1 MSNVFIAE
9 RMAST
14 KDGALLRS
22 LQKTEAIE
30 NGLLVVKG
38 ALVSGERDLS
48 VAGDVAA
55 LTDEVY
61 IVDGVE
67 LIYDESTAQ
76 GLDDFTN
83 AADKPFRG
91 RKAPKGDVFSIS
103 VAACTPIAA
112 TLVVGNTLETPA
124 TGNKWFEVTGGAS
137 ATASI
142 VAKIVALWT
151 FELQGRAIS
160 MVRLEVTKSL

>member
-22 LQKTEAIE
+22 LQKTAAIE

-55 LTDEVY
+55 LTNEVY
-61 IVDGVE
+61 ITDGVPLE
-67 LIYDESTAQ
+67 YDESTVK

-83 AADKPFRG
+83 ELDKPFRA
-91 RKAPKGDVFSIS
+91 RKAQKHDVFSVS
-103 VAACTPIAA
+103 VAACTPLS
-112 TLVVGNTLETPA
+112 TLLVVGNTVETPA
-124 TGNKWFEVTGGAS
+124 TGNKFLEKESES
-137 ATASI
+137 ATASF

-151 FELQGRAIS
+151 FGLQGRAIS